1 MGVLRF
7 LMMRERG
14 GGWRFSSFMESR
26 AGCVGG

>member
-7 LMMRERG
+7 LMMRGG
-14 GGWRFSSFMESR
+14 GGWRFSSFMENR